1 MLQKVFDIKVA
12 KAEFPEDD
20 WLGCH
25 FLSSLPETQA
35 SNLAVA
41 MAMTVASVRGI
52 PAMSSSK
59 SVVIGPTA
67 SLVRGRDLSRLQMR
81 NFQGHDFA
89 VLKLPIRGSAVR
101 GVRTSTGS
109 SSSSSPLGDLKAKGD
124 AYFATDTRPI
134 ILFDGVC
141 NMCNGAV
148 NFMLDNDAE
157 GKVRFAALQSE
168 AGRALLA
175 RSGRSPDDISSVVLV
190 DQERAYIK
198 SDAILNTLRYLQFPF
213 PPVAMA
219 ASIVPLFLRDVVY
232 DQVAD
237 NRYSVFGR
245 TIACRLSDSRFEER
259 FLSS

>member
-1 MLQKVFDIKVA
+1 
-12 KAEFPEDD
+12 
-20 WLGCH
+20 
-25 FLSSLPETQA
+25 
-35 SNLAVA
+35 
-41 MAMTVASVRGI
+41 MAMTVASVRAK
-52 PAMSSSK
+52 PAVSLTK
-59 SVVIGPTA
+59 SVVIVPTA
-67 SLVRGRDLSRLQMR
+67 SLFRGRGLSWLQIR
-81 NFQGHDFA
+81 NFQGDNFVA
-89 VLKLPIRGSAVR
+89 LKQIFSKDCNSFKEEKNIRGSAVP
-101 GVRTSTGS
+101 GTRTSTA
-109 SSSSSPLGDLKAKGD
+109 SSSSPLEDLKARGD
-124 AYFATDTRPI
+124 AYFAADTRPI

-148 NFMLDNDAE
+148 NFILDNDTE

-190 DQERAYIK
+190 DKEGAYIK
-198 SDAILNTLRYLQFPF
+198 SEAVLNTLRYLEFPF

-219 ASIVPLFLRDVVY
+219 ASIVPLFIRDVVY

-259 FLSS
+259 FVSS